1 MEDKITVNEDTGSI
15 TLQAADIVSESDT
28 PETPKINYRSFDG
41 HMKVLS
47 ANNPLLTEV
56 EIWLLSN
63 KQTLNNSRYENLA
76 ENQFSFVDTPILVA
90 YTQGGRHVGDGHNFR
105 MVRGTDGVERPTFTD
120 ANSERIVGWI
130 RSSSDIRIEMHGE
143 EEWIVSKANL
153 WSWYA
158 PELTEMLSL
167 QGDDGM
173 DVSIE
178 TLVDDPEIV
187 DGIEVYHKW
196 TVLGTTILGKGVT
209 PAVTG
214 AHIRTCSLDEAMQEL
229 KLRVASYEEQ
239 ESSKTKNTNERIV
252 VKTMNRKQ
260 LKAIQERFPEHIV
273 VNASDDG
280 LNVCL
285 LTKDGFPCVYA
296 FGDANEKTIAPERIE
311 QISVNAV
318 YQFASGREINVDLN
332 SILDSLHA
340 SAQDLNSQI
349 ATLTAEKESL
359 NQKVLDLNAELEKI
373 QEAERKRRIQ
383 AVKAAANAAL
393 EKFNASQP
401 DDEKVDDEM
410 CKQVAAEADNG
421 GYDGCCDTNGA
432 WCGEARA
439 EEKVLAYC
447 AQQVAKFNKVKAEK
461 AEKEKAEAIR
471 KQSAVFAW
479 DKKADPANLVGIE
492 GLLAR
497 VNNK

>member
-1 MEDKITVNEDTGSI
+1 MEEIIQDKQNLEIEQPAN
-15 TLQAADIVSESDT
+15 Q
-28 PETPKINYRSFDG
+28 RSFDG

-47 ANNPLLTEV
+47 TKNPLLTEV

-63 KQTLNNSRYENLA
+63 QQTMNRSRYENLA

-90 YTQGGRHVGDGHNFR
+90 YTQGGRHIGDGHNFR
-105 MVRGTDGVERPTFTD
+105 MVRGTDGMERPTFTD
-120 ANSERIVGWI
+120 ATAERIVGWI
-130 RSSSDIRIEMHGE
+130 RSESDIRIEMRGE
-143 EEWIVSKANL
+143 EQWIVSKANL

-158 PELTEMLSL
+158 PELAEMLSL

-178 TLVDDPEIV
+178 TLVDEPEMEG
-187 DGIEVYHKW
+187 DIEVYHKW

-214 AHIRTCSLDEAMQEL
+214 AHIRTCELDEAMKEL
-229 KLRVASYEEQ
+229 KLKVASYEEEQ
-239 ESSKTKNTNERIV
+239 EKSSIDKNTNERIV
-252 VKTMNRKQ
+252 VRTMNRKQ

-296 FGDANEKTIAPERIE
+296 FGDANEKTVAPERIE
-311 QISVNAV
+311 QVSVNAV
-318 YQFASGREINVDLN
+318 YQFASGREVNVDLN

-340 SAQDLNSQI
+340 STQELSNQI
-349 ATLTAEKESL
+349 ETMSAEKEAL
-359 NQKVLDLNAELEKI
+359 NQKVSELTAKLEKV
-373 QEAERKRRIQ
+373 QEDERKRRIQ
-383 AVKAAANAAL
+383 SVKDASKAAL

-421 GYDGCCDTNGA
+421 GYDGCCDTNGV
-432 WCGEARA
+432 WCGDARA

-447 AQQVAKFNKVKAEK
+447 AQKVAEMNKAKAEK
-461 AEKEKAEAIR
+461 AKAEALR
-471 KQSAVFAW
+471 KQSSVFAW
-479 DKKADPANLVGIE
+479 DKRSPAGEQTGIE